1 MSPTVARIAGYVGV
15 FVAGFFVGL
24 ITTLQHRSF
33 APAGLIVGLG
43 TVVAFAVGLR
53 LVFRSRAVTFSGLLG
68 VLAAQLL
75 LASGIRNSFVVTADP
90 LGYALTLGVVIIAV
104 VAIGWPD
111 VQRRAGYDGDEEKH
125 IKE

>member
-1 MSPTVARIAGYVGV
+1 MSPAVARIAGYVGV
-15 FVAGFFVGL
+15 FVAGLFVGL

-33 APAGLIVGLG
+33 APGGLLLGLG
-43 TVVAFAVGLR
+43 MVVGFAIGLR
-53 LVFRSRAVTFSGLLG
+53 LVSRSRAVTFSGLLG
-68 VLAAQLL
+68 VLTAQLL

-104 VAIGWPD
+104 VALGWPD
-111 VQRRAGYDGDEEKH
+111 VQRRAGYDGEQEKD